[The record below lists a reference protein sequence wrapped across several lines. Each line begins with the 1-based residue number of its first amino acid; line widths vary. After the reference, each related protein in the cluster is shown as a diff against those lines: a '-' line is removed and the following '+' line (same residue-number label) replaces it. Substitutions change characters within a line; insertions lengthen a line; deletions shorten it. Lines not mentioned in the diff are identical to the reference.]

1 MVTASGICDA
11 AVVDITMDGHAHAA
25 IITAFRVAATAAG
38 NDTCEAIEL
47 GNEPGSIA
55 VPGALAALRNAL
67 AECDVT
73 LLAEAGPL
81 R

>member
-55 VPGALAALRNAL
+55 VLARLLRF
-67 AECDVT
+67 VT
-73 LLAEAGPL
+73 P
-81 R
+81 